1 MLSPGRYLAQHG
13 LLPARGWTADPAS
26 DIPAQL
32 FPKHVQGLHASGNMV
47 TGATQNSRLK
57 NLLAWQAFVKD
68 FEAFRQYDPDYSR
81 AEDFQ
86 DAAGSG

>member
-1 MLSPGRYLAQHG
+1 MLPVLLYSSALDRRYEVVSVLSPGRYLAQHG

-47 TGATQNSRLK
+47 TGQTK
-57 NLLAWQAFVKD
+57 YKV
-68 FEAFRQYDPDYSR
+68 
-81 AEDFQ
+81 
-86 DAAGSG
+86 